1 MTTLCDPLSH
11 QMDIDSYDIPEWEG
25 LCIKCDADLT
35 YRWGYDQ
42 DQVDKSNIYFNSYTG
57 KKYHNYDIGTMS
69 DYRINSVFAVL
80 SDVDNDRELLKGV
93 FIIPYTSVTII
104 AFKDGVETTNTEI
117 FNPTYDQL
125 KSPSNKYGDHTAA
138 AFTQKVI
145 EQMVDPYA
153 QPNQEQFNKAWQKV
167 VTNDSWLKKTYSGSW
182 NAINIRQVAD
192 KFRPRK
198 V

>member
-25 LCIKCDADLT
+25 RCEICDSDLT
-35 YRWGYDQ
+35 YKWGYDQ

-69 DYRINSVFAVL
+69 NYRINSIFAVL
-80 SDVDNDRELLKGV
+80 SDIDNDHELLKGV

-104 AFKDGVETTNTEI
+104 ALKDGVQTTTTEI
-117 FNPTYDQL
+117 FNPTYEQL
-125 KSPSNKYGDHTAA
+125 KSPSNKYGDHAGA

-153 QPNQEQFNKAWQKV
+153 QPNQEQFNKAWEKLV
-167 VTNDSWLKKTYSGSW
+167 VNDSWLKNNYSLAWS
-182 NAINIRQVAD
+182 AINKRYL
-192 KFRPRK
+192 
-198 V
+198 